1 MDGDTRGNAS
11 SLPSSR
17 GSGVWDV
24 PLRAQAPGLG
34 ARPGLGKGRGPQS
47 RWAGLQ
53 GRGTGR
59 RPSSSP
65 ACGWAECRVVGGA
78 VLSVRSQGKRV
89 TTGPSD
95 SPDLSA
101 ALDALLAPCCPSR
114 RLPGF
119 RALGGAG
126 AGPSP
131 LLPQVVLSSSLFL
144 LWSSKLRAQFPSLC
158 LSLVSTFPSGSQA
171 LSISLSPTASHI
183 PTFHPYPSPY
193 THFFSSRN
201 FFCT

>member
-1 MDGDTRGNAS
+1 MG
-11 SLPSSR
+11 
-17 GSGVWDV
+17 
-24 PLRAQAPGLG
+24 RAACKSAGPGPRRT
-34 ARPGLGKGRGPQS
+34 ARVMGK
-47 RWAGLQ
+47 AA
-53 GRGTGR
+53 GR
-59 RPSSSP
+59 RAGGPDSRAGAPAPHPPANGPSV
-65 ACGWAECRVVGGA
+65 WVVGRA

-89 TTGPSD
+89 TSGPSD

-119 RALGGAG
+119 RALGAR
-126 AGPSP
+126 AGPAP

-144 LWSSKLRAQFPSLC
+144 SWSSKLRAQFLSLC
-158 LSLVSTFPSGSQA
+158 LSLAPPFPQDLKHFPSLSAQQPPTSQ
-171 LSISLSPTASHI
+171 L
-183 PTFHPYPSPY
+183 FFY